1 MTDTFPTITAD
12 DLIAD
17 DDATPLDHRVMGLAH
32 ILLGLGDI
40 DDAERVRVAAALLR
54 EAPGR
59 LGPSHRS
66 LYEALC
72 DIGDAVTTMCDIIES
87 HDLPVIDHG

>member
-1 MTDTFPTITAD
+1 MRRFTTVIECTMSLSDEQ
-12 DLIAD
+12 
-17 DDATPLDHRVMGLAH
+17 
-32 ILLGLGDI
+32 LLGLGDL

-59 LGPSHRS
+59 LGPSHES

-72 DIGDAVTTMCDIIES
+72 DIGDAVTTMCDIIEA
-87 HDLPVIDHG
+87 HDVLVIDHG